1 MGWKTL
7 KQHFGIEH
15 IVQVTEKGS
24 ICIGSAYIH
33 DLVVIDPK
41 TGKLDEN
48 QTFSTGFLRQHYPE
62 LLATAPAEIVKL
74 IDAQDVFDA
83 SVPVFTYR
91 ESEIIEKRCE
101 EPGWPNVTHDG
112 CVMYESA
119 FSTDKVK
126 VIKWAHRKA
135 DLRVKYVKEQI
146 SRTESDLA
154 ALQKQLTHEL
164 DVKARLEAV
173 YPATETRRD
182 DTSDAGIRDL
192 NNKAPTTLRESTAGT
207 CYD

>member
-24 ICIGSAYIH
+24 ICIGSGYIH
-33 DLVVIDPK
+33 NLVEIDPK
-41 TGKLDEN
+41 TGKVHGDD
-48 QTFSTGFLRQHYPE
+48 GFLRQRYPE
-62 LLATAPAEIVKL
+62 LLVTAPAEIVKL
-74 IDAQDVFDA
+74 IEAQDVFGA

-112 CVMYESA
+112 CVMYENT
-119 FSTDKVK
+119 FSTDKAK
-126 VIKWAHRKA
+126 VIQWAHRSA
-135 DLRVKYVKEQI
+135 ELRVKYTKEQI
-146 SRTESDLA
+146 SRVESDLA
-154 ALQKQLTHEL
+154 ALQKQLAHDL
-164 DVKARLEAV
+164 DVWVRLAAV
-173 YPATETRRD
+173 YPAKETRRD
-182 DTSDAGIRDL
+182 DTCDAGIRDL
-192 NNKAPTTLRESTAGT
+192 NNKAPTTLRESLAGT

>member
-15 IVQVTEKGS
+15 IVQVTEKG
-24 ICIGSAYIH
+24 ICIGSGYIH

-41 TGKLDEN
+41 TGKVHGDD
-48 QTFSTGFLRQHYPE
+48 GFMRQRYPE
-62 LLATAPAEIVKL
+62 LLVSAPAEIVKL
-74 IDAQDVFDA
+74 IDAQDVFDT

-112 CVMYESA
+112 CVMYENT
-119 FSTDKVK
+119 FSTDKAK
-126 VIKWAHRKA
+126 VIQWAHSSA
-135 DLRVKYVKEQI
+135 ELRVKYTKEQI
-146 SRTESDLA
+146 SRVESDLA
-154 ALQKQLTHEL
+154 ALQKQLTHDL
-164 DVKARLEAV
+164 DVWVRLAAV
-173 YPATETRRD
+173 YPAKETRRD

-207 CYD
+207 QQVTN

>member
-24 ICIGSAYIH
+24 IYIGSGYIH

-41 TGKLDEN
+41 TGEVREN
-48 QTFSTGFLRQHYPE
+48 QTHAGFLRQHYPE
-62 LLATAPAEIVKL
+62 ILATPPAEIVKL
-74 IDAQDVFDA
+74 IEAQDVFDA

-112 CVMYESA
+112 CVMYENT
-119 FSTDKVK
+119 FSTDKAK
-126 VIKWAHRKA
+126 VIQWAHRSA
-135 DLRVKYVKEQI
+135 ELRVKYTKEQI
-146 SRTESDLA
+146 SRVESDLA
-154 ALQKQLTHEL
+154 ALQKQLAHDL
-164 DVKARLEAV
+164 DVWVRLAAV
-173 YPATETRRD
+173 YPATEARCD

-192 NNKAPTTLRESTAGT
+192 NNKAPTTLRESLAGT